1 MVAPVRGRGASPGP
15 RGEMPKNLKSEA
27 TRKPQRKL
35 KTYQTSLGFYDQ
47 AVAAPSMKAAL
58 EAWGAS
64 SNLFHQGA
72 AKETDDPDI
81 VAATMASPGVV
92 LRRPVGSGGPFTESA
107 ALPTDLADGEA
118 KPKSKSK
125 SKPKPKPESKSK
137 SKQRPAKGA
146 TKQSRKID
154 DQDAR
159 KAAAAFE
166 KEERRRD
173 AERRKEEAA
182 LAKERAK
189 QRASRGKA
197 VAAAQA
203 ALDNARREHDAKA
216 EAIEAERAALDERV
230 EAEQGRW
237 DKQRKKLEEALRRAR
252 T

>member
-1 MVAPVRGRGASPGP
+1 
-15 RGEMPKNLKSEA
+15 MPKDLK
-27 TRKPQRKL
+27 RKL

-107 ALPTDLADGEA
+107 ALPTDLADDEA
-118 KPKSKSK
+118 KR
-125 SKPKPKPESKSK
+125 KPKPNSKSKPESKSK
-137 SKQRPAKGA
+137 SKQRPAEGV

-182 LAKERAK
+182 HAK
-189 QRASRGKA
+189 QRARRDKA
-197 VAAAQA
+197 VATAQA
-203 ALDNARREHDAKA
+203 ALDNARRQYDAKA
-216 EAIEAERAALDERV
+216 EAIEAERAALYERA